1 MFRSLLNSLK
11 PAQMSGGPNGP
22 WLPLKS
28 RGALCLSLR
37 TKFNS
42 LNTSR
47 QNSVFWKCKCRR
59 TLENCWGSE
68 VLFRFISLFPSLL
81 PGCSSHQ
88 SPTSLWFPHSE
99 VTRGNEKLL
108 LIGHLLCFIRPLVE
122 AWLPSLTHTS
132 KSWEAKHQ
140 MHCGGYSAVSAFSR
154 PISAKCSH
162 NYFCRTEA
170 SKLFSLKGQIVYSL
184 SFVSHKVM
192 TISLWQGSKKTA
204 INNM

>member
-47 QNSVFWKCKCRR
+47 QNSVLWKWKCRK

-68 VLFRFISLFPSLL
+68 VVFRFISLSLSLL
-81 PGCSSHQ
+81 PGYSSHQ
-88 SPTSLWFPHSE
+88 SPSSLWFPHSE
-99 VTRGNEKLL
+99 VTLGSEKLL
-108 LIGHLLCFIRPLVE
+108 LIGHPLCFIRPLVE
-122 AWLPSLTHTS
+122 AWFLSLTHIK
-132 KSWEAKHQ
+132 KSWEAEHQ
-140 MHCGGYSAVSAFSR
+140 MQCGGYSAVSAFSR
-154 PISAKCSH
+154 PVSVKCSH
-162 NYFCRTEA
+162 NYFCRKG
-170 SKLFSLKGQIVYSL
+170 SGKLFVSDGQIASSL
-184 SFVSHKVM
+184 SFVRHRVV
-192 TISLWQGSKKTA
+192 TISLCKVARKQP
-204 INNM
+204 